1 MQDISQKKLKN
12 YMITFRELT
21 IEDKATVQKYTLGSS
36 RRNCD
41 LTFANLYSW
50 RFLYDTEIAEADG
63 FLLIRFITEGKPAYM
78 LPVGNGD
85 MRQIVSDIMAHAREN
100 GEHFRMFGVCADTVP
115 VIEGLFPDT
124 FTFTPERD
132 FADYIYLH
140 SDLATLKG
148 KKYQPKRNHVNKF
161 RSLYPNY
168 TFEPLTPEHVPEC
181 IRLETQWCKAE
192 NHKEH
197 MELQDERKSINAA
210 LARMNELDIIG
221 GVLKV
226 EGQVAGF
233 TYGAPLNHE
242 TFDTCVEKADTNYE
256 GAYTVINQ
264 EFANMIPQQYIYIN
278 REEDLGIDGLRQ
290 AKLSYKPFL
299 LLDKYRMELK

>member
-1 MQDISQKKLKN
+1 
-12 YMITFRELT
+12 MIAFRQLAL
-21 IEDKATVQKYTLGSS
+21 EDKQTVQKYTMHSN

-50 RFLYDTEIAEADG
+50 RFLYSTEIAEADG

-78 LPVGNGD
+78 LPVGEGD
-85 MRQIVSDIMAHAREN
+85 RRQILTDIMNHARQN
-100 GEHFRMFGVCADTVP
+100 GEQFRMFGVCADTVP
-115 VIEGLFPDT
+115 VIEELFPDT

-161 RSLYPNY
+161 KSLYPDY
-168 TFEPLTPEHVPEC
+168 TFEPLTPELVPEC

-226 EGQVAGF
+226 QGKVAGF

-242 TFDTCVEKADTNYE
+242 TFDTCVEKADTTYE

-290 AKLSYKPFL
+290 AKLSYKPYL